1 MEKIG
6 TSSSALLS
14 DLEEYHLVQSVF
26 DEESKRKDSMYMKK
40 FEKSLDILRIIED
53 ANFTVNSK
61 AEAQRL
67 FRNISSIPVIPS
79 SVYQQNRQEID
90 EALVNIERNKNN
102 KNEDNDPLKKRIS
115 RLRSLLIIKNK
126 SVPIPFY
133 LLEKTTRRYLN
144 RDYGII
150 VADIDYNSELRAEIS
165 DYNY

>member
-133 LLEKTTRRYLN
+133 LLEKTT
-144 RDYGII
+144 
-150 VADIDYNSELRAEIS
+150 
-165 DYNY
+165 